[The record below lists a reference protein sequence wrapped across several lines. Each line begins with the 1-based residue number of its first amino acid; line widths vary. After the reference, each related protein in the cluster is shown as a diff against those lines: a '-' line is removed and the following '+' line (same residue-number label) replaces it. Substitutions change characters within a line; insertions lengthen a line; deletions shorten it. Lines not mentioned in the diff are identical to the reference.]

1 MTKLLCDK
9 LSRGNLPHSQKKSFF
24 LQFAQRGYFNFDCI
38 LNTTKNYSFLN
49 YRRMRSVHEQSV
61 RSIKSMRI
69 PKRLEPL
76 IEEGLIDSVIC
87 QLMSGKEAMIYMVRC
102 GNQIRCAKVYKESNR
117 RNFQQRSCYIEGRH
131 VKNSRRARA
140 MEKDSRYGHFARE
153 EAWQSTEVDM
163 LCRLGIAGVRV
174 PKFYNF
180 IAGVLLTE
188 LITDSEG
195 NVAPR
200 LSDLILTA
208 KQARE
213 YHRILIKQIV
223 QMLCVGIVHGDLSQY
238 NVLVDD
244 RGPVI
249 IDLPQAVNATDNH
262 QARNIIKRDVDNLTA
277 YFSRFAPELAQS
289 DYATEIWSYYQRGRL
304 PHANLTGNV
313 KQPDEKPVNVG
324 NILQIIDS
332 VVRKEIAWQRHK
344 QTKWANHL
352 SQC

>member
-1 MTKLLCDK
+1 MKE
-9 LSRGNLPHSQKKSFF
+9 SEYAH
-24 LQFAQRGYFNFDCI
+24 I
-38 LNTTKNYSFLN
+38 
-49 YRRMRSVHEQSV
+49 
-61 RSIKSMRI
+61 IIMRI

-102 GNQIRCAKVYKESNR
+102 GENIRCAKVYKESNK
-117 RNFQQRSCYIEGRH
+117 RNFQQRFPYMEGH
-131 VKNSRRARA
+131 KVKNSRRAQA
-140 MEKDSRYGHFARE
+140 IEKGGGHYGYRARE
-153 EAWQSTEVDM
+153 EAWQSTEVEI

-174 PKFYNF
+174 PKLYNF
-180 IAGVLLTE
+180 FAGILLME

-200 LSDLILTA
+200 LSDLVLTP

-223 QMLCVGIVHGDLSQY
+223 QMLCVGVVHGDLSQY
-238 NVLVDD
+238 NVLVDSH
-244 RGPVI
+244 GPVI
-249 IDLPQAVNATDNH
+249 IDLPQAVSAADNH

-277 YFSRFAPELAQS
+277 YFGRFAPELAQS
-289 DYATEIWSYYQRGRL
+289 DYAAEIWSYYQCGKL
-304 PHANLTGNV
+304 PHATLTGNV
-313 KQPDEKPVNVG
+313 KQQEKNKPVNVS
-324 NILQIIDS
+324 NVLQIINS
-332 VVRKEIAWQRHK
+332 VLRKEMAWQRHK